1 MSTPYLKRDSA
12 FPYCKGCSHSIVL
25 RALGDALEK
34 LQIPPAELV
43 IVTDIGCVGL
53 ADAQFATPHTVHTT
67 HGRSTAFAG
76 GLTLAD
82 SVLGEGK
89 LKPVVLIGD
98 GGAMIG
104 LNHLVNAALLN
115 LDVTVLVHNNFLF
128 GMTGGQNSAFTPL
141 GFVTSTTQAG
151 NTTPPLDLAQ
161 CLSAARA
168 PFVARQLATDRNLA
182 EVLAQAISHP
192 GFAVVEILEL
202 CTAYAT
208 RWNALTGAQLKQVAD
223 RCGFQLG
230 ILRDERRPMF
240 KDVYREMASKLRPT
254 LARKVRANGQLG
266 NLPRPIGVILAGTAG
281 ERVQTAAGVL
291 AEAAMRSG
299 LHVTLKNDN
308 PVSQGSGFSLSEVI
322 LSEKEILFTGVE
334 QPDVII
340 VVSADGLKELERNCI
355 LDQTKHDTLILAD
368 ESLTLPDIPCRVL
381 RLPLRKIA
389 GANLAA
395 LAGVIRWLEA
405 SHILPLDALWAAL
418 EARLGAK
425 ATTVKATLSQNMGT
439 ESVTFSTN

>member
-1 MSTPYLKRDSA
+1 MSTPYLKQDSA
-12 FPYCKGCSHSIVL
+12 LPYCKGCSHSIVL

-34 LQIPPAELV
+34 LQIPPAELA

-76 GLTLAD
+76 GLSLAD

-89 LKPVVLIGD
+89 LKPIVLIGD

-141 GFVTSTTQAG
+141 DFVTSTTQAG
-151 NTTPPLDLAQ
+151 NTTPPLELAL
-161 CLSAARA
+161 CLLAARA
-168 PFVARQLATDRNLA
+168 PFVARQLATDGNLA
-182 EVLAQAISHP
+182 EVLAKAISHP
-192 GFAVVEILEL
+192 GFALVEILEL

-208 RWNALTGAQLKQVAD
+208 RWNSLTGAKLKQVAD

-230 ILRDERRPMF
+230 ILRDERRPRF
-240 KDVYREMASKLRPT
+240 KDAYREMTAKLRPT
-254 LARKVRANGQLG
+254 VARRVRANFQLG

-308 PVSQGSGFSLSEVI
+308 PVTQGSGFSLSEVI
-322 LSEKEILFTGVE
+322 LSETEILFTGVE

-340 VVSADGLKELERNCI
+340 VVSGDGLKELERNCI

-368 ESLTLPDIPCRVL
+368 EGLTFPDVSCHIL
-381 RLPLRKIA
+381 QLPLRKIA

-395 LAGVIRWLEA
+395 LAGVAWWLEV
-405 SHILPLDALWAAL
+405 SQIFPLQALRVAL
-418 EARLGAK
+418 EARFGAE
-425 ATTVKATLSQNMGT
+425 AASVKTRLSQLSHA
-439 ESVTFSTN
+439 ESAAGHGH

>member
-1 MSTPYLKRDSA
+1 MSTPYLKRDSV
-12 FPYCKGCSHSIVL
+12 FPYCKGCSHSVVL

-34 LQIPPAELV
+34 LQIPPADLA

-76 GLTLAD
+76 GLALAD
-82 SVLGEGK
+82 SVLGGAR
-89 LKPVVLIGD
+89 LKPIVMIGD

-141 GFVTSTTQAG
+141 GFVTSTTQTG
-151 NTTPPLDLAQ
+151 NATPPLDLAQ
-161 CLSAARA
+161 CLLAARA

-182 EVLAQAISHP
+182 QVLAKAIAHP

-208 RWNALTGAQLKQVAD
+208 RWNPLTGAQLRQVAD

-230 ILRDERRPMF
+230 VLRDERRPTF
-240 KDVYREMASKLRPT
+240 GDGYREMASRVRPKPPRKVPVSGR
-254 LARKVRANGQLG
+254 LAR
-266 NLPRPIGVILAGTAG
+266 LPRPLGVILAGTAG

-299 LHVTLKNDN
+299 LHVTLKSDN
-308 PVSQGSGFSLSEVI
+308 PVSQGSGFSLSELI
-322 LSEKEILFTGVE
+322 LSEEEILFTGVE
-334 QPDVII
+334 RPDGII
-340 VVSADGLKELERNCI
+340 VMSGDGLRELERNCTFE
-355 LDQTKHDTLILAD
+355 QTTHNTLILAD
-368 ESLTLPDIPCRVL
+368 EGLSLPEVPGRVSRIPL
-381 RLPLRKIA
+381 GKIA
-389 GANLAA
+389 GPNLAA
-395 LAGVIRWLEA
+395 LAGVARLLEA
-405 SHILPLDALWAAL
+405 THILPLNAFWESV
-418 EARLGAK
+418 EARFGVEAASIKAK
-425 ATTVKATLSQNMGT
+425 LSQLSST
-439 ESVTFSTN
+439 ELFPSPAR